1 MHGKNRLPVKLKDL
15 QADQERIY
23 KTAWIKCLS
32 LLPSLSSL
40 VRHVV
45 SLSSITTLTNTSGAE
60 PLSPHS
66 TLWLPDHNSDTG
78 QKNTQTAFWEGKG
91 HFPRWR
97 KQGKVISGR
106 QNTQKYKTFFWVSA
120 PNPTTFIHDTRK
132 FTALSYRTAED
143 LLEVKVL

>member
-45 SLSSITTLTNTSGAE
+45 SLSSITTLINTSGAE

-66 TLWLPDHNSDTG
+66 DSQTTTRTLVRRTHKLPFEKERVIFQDEGNKEKLSQEDKTH
-78 QKNTQTAFWEGKG
+78 KNT
-91 HFPRWR
+91 RL
-97 KQGKVISGR
+97 V
-106 QNTQKYKTFFWVSA
+106 FWVSA
-120 PNPTTFIHDTRK
+120 PNRTTFIHDTRK